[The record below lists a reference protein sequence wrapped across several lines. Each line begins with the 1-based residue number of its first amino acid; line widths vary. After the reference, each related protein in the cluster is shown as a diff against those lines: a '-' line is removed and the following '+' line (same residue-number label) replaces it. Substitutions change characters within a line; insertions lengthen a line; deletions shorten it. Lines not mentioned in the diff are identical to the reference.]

1 MIKKEKVPYRVF
13 VIAGS
18 EPLGSA
24 GIQADVKSICT
35 CGGYAAGAITC
46 VVDEDT
52 EHVKDV
58 CLIPV
63 GMVVSQI
70 KSFMEDV
77 GADCIKTGM
86 LYSKELVQKVSET
99 LSSYTEVPLVVDPVM
114 VTSSGDQLIKD
125 DAVLSYKESLIP
137 LATIITPN
145 MREAEILLG
154 RKLNINNIKENLKE
168 LSCWGNSVII
178 KSVPYKDKLLDYFYC
193 PQSNDFREYIKPII
207 ETKNVNG
214 TGDMFASSIATY
226 IARGWRIIDAIDKA
240 EEFIYKSIKYGA
252 DFSFGTGFGPIF
264 PFYKDYVRFKKEN
277 LRNKIINKLKS
288 QDSESIRKSS
298 ELIIRNLM
306 NNTHFRDAEVVLLY
320 HSLSF
325 EVNTHRLIEQIAT
338 SKIILL
344 PETNKSGI
352 RLRRYQP
359 DRNLRKGIMDIM
371 EPTGDYFEDYK
382 KINVAVIPGIAFDR
396 YGNRLGHGKGYYDK
410 LLAQLSNVYKIGLC
424 FNFQFVEELP
434 VAENDIKM
442 DIILTTDQK

>member
-1 MIKKEKVPYRVF
+1 M
-13 VIAGS
+13 
-18 EPLGSA
+18 
-24 GIQADVKSICT
+24 
-35 CGGYAAGAITC
+35 
-46 VVDEDT
+46 
-52 EHVKDV
+52 
-58 CLIPV
+58 
-63 GMVVSQI
+63 
-70 KSFMEDV
+70 
-77 GADCIKTGM
+77 
-86 LYSKELVQKVSET
+86 
-99 LSSYTEVPLVVDPVM
+99 
-114 VTSSGDQLIKD
+114 
-125 DAVLSYKESLIP
+125 
-137 LATIITPN
+137 
-145 MREAEILLG
+145 
-154 RKLNINNIKENLKE
+154 
-168 LSCWGNSVII
+168 
-178 KSVPYKDKLLDYFYC
+178 PYKDKLVDYFYC

-240 EEFIYKSIKYGA
+240 EKFIYESIKYGA

-264 PFYKDYVRFKKEN
+264 PFYKDYVWFQKEN

-325 EVNTHRLIEQIAT
+325 EVNTHRLIEQIAA

-371 EPTGDYFEDYK
+371 EPTGDYFDDYK
-382 KINVAVIPGIAFDR
+382 KINVAVISGIAFDR

-424 FNFQFVEELP
+424 FSFQFVEELP

-442 DIILTTDQK
+442 DIILTTNQK

>member
-24 GIQADVKSICT
+24 GIQADVKSICA

-154 RKLNINNIKENLKE
+154 RKLNINNIKEDLKE

-178 KSVPYKDKLLDYFYC
+178 KSVPYKDKLVDYFYC

-226 IARGWRIIDAIDKA
+226 VSRGWRIIDAIDKA
-240 EEFIYKSIKYGA
+240 EEFIYKSI
-252 DFSFGTGFGPIF
+252 
-264 PFYKDYVRFKKEN
+264 
-277 LRNKIINKLKS
+277 
-288 QDSESIRKSS
+288 
-298 ELIIRNLM
+298 
-306 NNTHFRDAEVVLLY
+306 
-320 HSLSF
+320 
-325 EVNTHRLIEQIAT
+325 
-338 SKIILL
+338 
-344 PETNKSGI
+344 
-352 RLRRYQP
+352 
-359 DRNLRKGIMDIM
+359 
-371 EPTGDYFEDYK
+371 
-382 KINVAVIPGIAFDR
+382 
-396 YGNRLGHGKGYYDK
+396 
-410 LLAQLSNVYKIGLC
+410 
-424 FNFQFVEELP
+424 
-434 VAENDIKM
+434 
-442 DIILTTDQK
+442 

>member
-1 MIKKEKVPYRVF
+1 MIKKEKVPYKVF

-24 GIQADVKSICT
+24 GMQADVKSICV

-63 GMVVSQI
+63 EMVVSQI

-86 LYSKELVQKVSET
+86 LYSKDLVQKVSET
-99 LSSYTEVPLVVDPVM
+99 LRNYTGVPLVVDPVM
-114 VTSSGDQLIKD
+114 VTSSGDQLLKD
-125 DAVLSYKESLIP
+125 DAVFSYKESLIP

-154 RKLNINNIKENLKE
+154 RKLNINNIKEDLKE
-168 LSCWGNSVII
+168 LSYCGNSVII
-178 KSVPYKDKLLDYFYC
+178 KSVPYKDKLVDYFYC

-240 EEFIYKSIKYGA
+240 EKFIY
-252 DFSFGTGFGPIF
+252 P
-264 PFYKDYVRFKKEN
+264 
-277 LRNKIINKLKS
+277 
-288 QDSESIRKSS
+288 Q
-298 ELIIRNLM
+298 IRN
-306 NNTHFRDAEVVLLY
+306 
-320 HSLSF
+320 
-325 EVNTHRLIEQIAT
+325 
-338 SKIILL
+338 
-344 PETNKSGI
+344 
-352 RLRRYQP
+352 
-359 DRNLRKGIMDIM
+359 
-371 EPTGDYFEDYK
+371 
-382 KINVAVIPGIAFDR
+382 
-396 YGNRLGHGKGYYDK
+396 
-410 LLAQLSNVYKIGLC
+410 
-424 FNFQFVEELP
+424 
-434 VAENDIKM
+434 
-442 DIILTTDQK
+442 